1 MKEMKIGFIGYG
13 NMAQAIAT
21 GLIASKAAAGSR
33 MCACAGNFDKLCR
46 NAEKTGIV
54 PLRTAEEVIENSDFV
69 ILAVKPYMVEAVVEP
84 IKGRLKERTVISVVA
99 GYDFERYEEILEP
112 GTQHI
117 STIPKTPVSVCEGI
131 FVCES
136 RHSLSGEELDAFV
149 SLFQKISLI
158 EFVDSVHLSSAG
170 TLSGCT
176 PALTAMY
183 MEALGDAGVKYG
195 ISRET
200 AYRMAAQMIVGTGKL
215 YLETGTHPGA
225 MKDMVCSPGGTTIRG
240 VSALEKRGFRGT
252 VIDAIDA
259 IEENR

>member
-1 MKEMKIGFIGYG
+1 M
-13 NMAQAIAT
+13 
-21 GLIASKAAAGSR
+21 
-33 MCACAGNFDKLCR
+33 
-46 NAEKTGIV
+46 
-54 PLRTAEEVIENSDFV
+54 PLS
-69 ILAVKPYMVEAVVEP
+69 P
-84 IKGRLKERTVISVVA
+84 
-99 GYDFERYEEILEP
+99 
-112 GTQHI
+112 
-117 STIPKTPVSVCEGI
+117 
-131 FVCES
+131 
-136 RHSLSGEELDAFV
+136 
-149 SLFQKISLI
+149 LFQKISLI

-183 MEALGDAGVKYG
+183 LEALGDAGVKYG
-195 ISRET
+195 ISREA

>member
-112 GTQHI
+112 GTHHI
-117 STIPKTPVSVCEGI
+117 STIPNTPVSVCEGI

-183 MEALGDAGVKYG
+183 MEASGRRRCKIRNLQRDGIPYG
-195 ISRET
+195 RTDDSRHRKALSGNGNTSGSNEG
-200 AYRMAAQMIVGTGKL
+200 YGLFSGRHHDPWSERTGK
-215 YLETGTHPGA
+215 
-225 MKDMVCSPGGTTIRG
+225 
-240 VSALEKRGFRGT
+240 KRFPRNS
-252 VIDAIDA
+252 D
-259 IEENR
+259 